1 MGVEVIKDSQG
12 SERIVLENELLYNDE
27 NIENNLEGYEIIKIL
42 NEKKKEDD
50 EELDNLRLNPNE
62 KLNFTTKVVSKK
74 NSKIYALKKICSDF
88 IPDMEDCKE
97 NLPKYFEKINKT
109 QNTTKYYTF
118 FQEEDDIYIVY
129 EFVDNMDLKGFLSTY
144 TQGETKIPIEKELLW
159 NIIIQCLYGLKCMHK
174 NGILH
179 KNIKLSNI
187 FMTDNK
193 IIKIG
198 DFAFDFK
205 LENYDEENN
214 PYQSPELINDE
225 DYKYDEKCDI
235 YSMGYVFLLLCYNPF
250 QEEEDAPAKV
260 EEYYGSEIK
269 ELIDEMT
276 KEDPE
281 SRPTAQELYKKILPK
296 YRNNIA
302 KLSSINSLFHCFYA
316 FRNLSEKMTLKVNTF
331 NEKTTP
337 ICYNYYNCC
346 QAFLVKGEYDNYA
359 EYLNNF
365 RELFQ
370 ENIQIDND
378 IEIKP
383 KLILEFLLEKLN
395 QETSSQNCRASFGI
409 QKTESG
415 NDKEKLIKKFLQN
428 FKTNYDSI
436 ISDFFVGI
444 LKTKR
449 TCKKCEEFLY
459 SFNIFPFIQFNM
471 EKCKGVKKIEQWF
484 YKQTKQNH
492 KIHLQDNVT
501 CPKCRTSTEHDE
513 YKQFYRLP
521 QNLILSLNWEDTKPD
536 NIDIPEKLDLSDK
549 IVEDAESPMI
559 FNLVGIIKKLKDE
572 KDDEYYIAIY
582 KDPNEVDKAWM
593 VSRKK
598 ELEKCKDIKEYKGVP
613 VLLFYSG
620 KINIG
625 E

>member
-27 NIENNLEGYEIIKIL
+27 NIENKLEGYEIIKIL
-42 NEKKKEDD
+42 NEKKEYD
-50 EELDNLRLNPNE
+50 EELYDIMINQNK

-74 NSKIYALKKICSDF
+74 NSKTYVLKKICSDF
-88 IPDMEDCKE
+88 IPDMEACKE

-109 QNTTKYYTF
+109 PNTTKYYTF
-118 FQEEDDIYIVY
+118 FQEDNDIYIVN
-129 EFVDNMDLKGFLSTY
+129 EFVDNMDLKGFLSSY

-159 NIIIQCLYGLKCMHK
+159 NIIKQCLYGLKCIHK

-225 DYKYDEKCDI
+225 DYEYNEKCDI

-250 QEEEDAPAKV
+250 QEEEDAPVKV

-281 SRPTAQELYKKILPK
+281 SRPTAEELYKKILPK

-302 KLSSINSLFHCFYA
+302 KLSSINSLFHCLYA
-316 FRNLSEKMTLKVNTF
+316 FRNFTKQMTLKLSTF
-331 NEKTTP
+331 NEDVTP
-337 ICYNYYNCC
+337 ISYNYYGCC
-346 QAFLVKGEYDNYA
+346 RAFLVKAEYDYYA

-378 IEIKP
+378 IEIEP

-395 QETSSQNCRASFGI
+395 QETSSQNCCASFGI
-409 QKTESG
+409 QEIEFS
-415 NDKEKLIKKFLQN
+415 NDKAKLIEEFKQN
-428 FKTNYDSI
+428 FEKNYNSL
-436 ISDFFVGI
+436 ISNFFIGI

-459 SFNIFPFIQFNM
+459 SFTLFPFIQFNM
-471 EKCKGVKKIEQWF
+471 EKCKEVINIEQWF
-484 YKQTKQNH
+484 YKQTQQIH
-492 KIHLQDNVT
+492 KIYLQDNVA
-501 CPKCRTSTEHDE
+501 CPYCQTSTEHDE
-513 YKQFYRLP
+513 YKHFYGLP
-521 QNLILSLNWEDTKPD
+521 ENLIIYLNWEDIEPY
-536 NIDIPEKLDLSDK
+536 NIDISEKLDLSGR
-549 IVEDAESPMI
+549 IIEEVQSPKTLDLI
-559 FNLVGIIKKLKDE
+559 GIIEKLEDKGE
-572 KDDEYYIAIY
+572 EYYIAIY
-582 KDPNEVDKAWM
+582 KDPYEEGETWM
-593 VSRKK
+593 VSDKK
-598 ELEKCKDIKEYKGVP
+598 TLQKCRDIKKYKGIP

-620 KINIG
+620 KRNIG